1 MWRLIQTGA
10 TQMTAKIIW
19 DTLSQIDV
27 SAHIEKKNNLSYLS
41 WAWAWGTLMKHYPE
55 TSYSFSDRTFPDGT
69 MEITCTVT
77 ILAPDASFP
86 VQQFM
91 WLPVMN
97 HKNQAIENPNAFQIN
112 TAKMRCLTKC
122 LAMFGLGHYIYAGED
137 LPEAEQEKQSL
148 PINDA
153 EYQVVMDLLIETD
166 SNLTAFCKHF
176 KIKEVVDLKQSDYN
190 RAITALE
197 VKLAAGTKL

>member
-1 MWRLIQTGA
+1 
-10 TQMTAKIIW
+10 MTAKIIW

-41 WAWAWGTLMKHYPE
+41 WAWAWGTLMKHYPD

-69 MEITCTVT
+69 MEITCQVT

-86 VQQFM
+86 VSQFM

-97 HKNQAIENPNAFQIN
+97 HKNQAIENPNAFAIN

-137 LPEAEQEKQSL
+137 LPEVEQEKQSQ
-148 PINDA
+148 PIDDA
-153 EYQVVMDLLIETD
+153 EYQVIMDLLIETD
-166 SNLTAFCKHF
+166 SNITAFCKHF
-176 KIKEVVDLKQSDYN
+176 KIKDVVELKHSDFN
-190 RAITALE
+190 RAVTALE
-197 VKLAAGTKL
+197 VKLAAGKSL

>member
-1 MWRLIQTGA
+1 
-10 TQMTAKIIW
+10 MTAKIIW

-41 WAWAWGTLMKHYPE
+41 WAWAWGTLMKHYPD

-97 HKNQAIENPNAFQIN
+97 HKNQAIENPNAFAIN

-137 LPEAEQEKQSL
+137 LPEVEQEKQSL
-148 PINDA
+148 PIND
-153 EYQVVMDLLIETD
+153 YQYQELNDLLIETE
-166 SNLTAFCKHF
+166 SNLGAFCKHF
-176 KIKEVVDLKQSDYN
+176 KIGEVYELKQSDFN
-190 RAITALE
+190 RAKTALE
-197 VKLAAGTKL
+197 VKLAAGKTL